1 MRAAQNSASERNS
14 SGWRIFLCGACEPIE
29 REMVSTCSLMPV
41 RPSGWA
47 GGERYLSYFHLP
59 DKAIGPRISE
69 NTLQLRV
76 RVDGDRA
83 DYFYSLD
90 DGLTFHPIGV
100 PSQIRASWWK
110 GPRPSLFAYTTAD
123 SDPGTVDFDW
133 VHYLPTG
140 ANPW

>member
-1 MRAAQNSASERNS
+1 
-14 SGWRIFLCGACEPIE
+14 
-29 REMVSTCSLMPV
+29 MVSTCSLMPV

-59 DKAIGPRISE
+59 DKAMGPRISE